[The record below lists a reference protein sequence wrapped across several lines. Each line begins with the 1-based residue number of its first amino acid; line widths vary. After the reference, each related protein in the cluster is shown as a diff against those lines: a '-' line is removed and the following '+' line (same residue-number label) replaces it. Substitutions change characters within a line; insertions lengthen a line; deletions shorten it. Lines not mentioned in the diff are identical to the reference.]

1 MPLEEFWEGEA
12 SDETESEELP
22 AEKNRSPRV
31 MGKVLEKAFLCLV
44 FYCLALLIKQKG
56 ISFGAYRVVRPYKNG
71 CLILCVH
78 KKIKG
83 VEVDF
88 EKQKNKNKFKHFN
101 GDFDFR
107 GGVQ

>member
-56 ISFGAYRVVRPYKNG
+56 FSFGVCRVARPYKNG
-71 CLILCVH
+71 CRKLCVH
-78 KKIKG
+78 KKIEG
-83 VEVDF
+83 VEVYF

-101 GDFDFR
+101 GCFDFR
-107 GGVQ
+107 RGL